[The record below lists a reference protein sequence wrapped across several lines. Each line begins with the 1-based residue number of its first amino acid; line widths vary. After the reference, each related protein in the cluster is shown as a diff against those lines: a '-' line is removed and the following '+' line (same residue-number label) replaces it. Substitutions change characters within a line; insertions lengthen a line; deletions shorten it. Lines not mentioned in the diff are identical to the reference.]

1 MKPFSIVKPWGVLCP
16 LEKIIYKNA
25 PYQRVYRFIINLFF
39 KMKKD
44 DLNQTINLLNKFIV
58 SILEKC
64 GRDSLTDN
72 GVGSQNKETLRN
84 NIDNSFNIYKNRL
97 NDSLIT
103 LFPEKRIKTY
113 TKVEDTNIFISN
125 LNTYSALLDRL
136 IAENIKLYNYNIDLN
151 NYDLK
156 SKKKKKRVC

>member
-1 MKPFSIVKPWGVLCP
+1 
-16 LEKIIYKNA
+16 
-25 PYQRVYRFIINLFF
+25 
-39 KMKKD
+39 MKKD